1 MKDLLLSILKNNN
14 LKLLCFAL
22 PIILVLTG
30 CSKHQEN
37 EQKDLMIVQ
46 QYIEA
51 VEALDYDAME
61 SFLDENYVGYGPS
74 YGDSIN
80 KTQAVASWKKS
91 AETLYEHI
99 KYNKSRNIAVSV
111 PDGDN
116 KGDWVSNWAELNIK
130 YKDSMGEVNIWA
142 NTVYKIENGKIVK
155 TLTFY
160 NEADV
165 LEQLGYV
172 FIDVNNL

>member
-1 MKDLLLSILKNNN
+1 MKSLLLSTLKNNN
-14 LKLLCFAL
+14 FKLLSFTL
-22 PIILVLTG
+22 LLLLVLTG
-30 CSKHQEN
+30 CSQNHKN
-37 EQKDLMIVQ
+37 EQINLDLVQ
-46 QYIEA
+46 KYIDA
-51 VEALDYDAME
+51 VESLDYSTME
-61 SFLDENYVGYGPS
+61 SFLDEKYMGYGPS

-80 KTQAVASWKKS
+80 KIQAVASWKKS
-91 AETLYEHI
+91 AETLYESI
-99 KYNKSRNIAVSV
+99 KYNKSRSIAVTI
-111 PDGDN
+111 PDGEN
-116 KGDWVSNWAELNIK
+116 MGDWVSNWAELSIT
-130 YKDSMGEVNIWA
+130 YKGSSDKVNIWA